1 MNLTIQSTGNRNRQE
16 QDRFGK
22 WLENLVDWNLSRSR
36 YWGTPLPIWV
46 TEDRKEEKCI
56 GSAAELKAEIEKSIK
71 AGFMK
76 KNPLAKFTE
85 GDNSPENY
93 EKFDLHRPFV
103 DDIFL
108 VSDIRQEDVPRT

>member
-1 MNLTIQSTGNRNRQE
+1 MASGSKTLLTGTSHVH
-16 QDRFGK
+16 D
-22 WLENLVDWNLSRSR
+22 

-56 GSAAELKAEIEKSIK
+56 GSASELKAEIEKSVK

-76 KNPLAKFTE
+76 NNPLEKFTE
-85 GDNSPENY
+85 GDNSQENY

-103 DDIFL
+103 DDIIL
-108 VSDIRQEDVPRT
+108 VSNTGKKMCVNPTS